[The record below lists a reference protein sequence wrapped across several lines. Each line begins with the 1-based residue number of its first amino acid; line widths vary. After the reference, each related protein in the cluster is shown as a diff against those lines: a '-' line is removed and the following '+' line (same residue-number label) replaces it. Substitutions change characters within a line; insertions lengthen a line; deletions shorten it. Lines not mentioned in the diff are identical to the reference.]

1 MKRPLLFLLV
11 RSRIRMKEVTITPAL
26 PQPDNARP
34 KRKTGRLRE
43 AAVTKSPM
51 DKIVT
56 EKRV

>member
-11 RSRIRMKEVTITPAL
+11 RSRMKMKEVAITPAL
-26 PQPDNARP
+26 PQPDSARP

-43 AAVTKSPM
+43 AAVTKSPT
-51 DKIVT
+51 DNIAT